1 MRRGPPVRGTDGG
14 VTASALVEVRFA
26 VAADASLLASL
37 GAETFAETY
46 AADNTPEDLQEYLA
60 RHFAPEIQAR
70 ELSEPGTRFLIA
82 EVGGESAGFA
92 RLRDGPPPAAH
103 GAAHPVEIVQFY
115 ARARW
120 IGRGVGGALM
130 DRCLA
135 VAREGGSDLV
145 WLGVWERNARAR
157 AFYAKWG
164 FREIGTKTFTVGS
177 DVQDDLVLARAP

>member
-1 MRRGPPVRGTDGG
+1 M
-14 VTASALVEVRFA
+14 LVEIRLA
-26 VAADASLLASL
+26 VAADAALLASL
-37 GAETFAETY
+37 GAETFSETF
-46 AADNTPEDLQEYLA
+46 AADNTPEDLRAHLA

-70 ELSEPGTRFLIA
+70 ELADPGTRFLIA
-82 EVGGESAGFA
+82 EVDGESAGFA
-92 RLRDGPPPAAH
+92 RLREGPPPAAH

-120 IGRGVGGALM
+120 IGRGVGSALM
-130 DRCLA
+130 ERCLSA
-135 VAREGGSDLV
+135 AREDGADLV
-145 WLGVWERNARAR
+145 WLGVWERNPRAR